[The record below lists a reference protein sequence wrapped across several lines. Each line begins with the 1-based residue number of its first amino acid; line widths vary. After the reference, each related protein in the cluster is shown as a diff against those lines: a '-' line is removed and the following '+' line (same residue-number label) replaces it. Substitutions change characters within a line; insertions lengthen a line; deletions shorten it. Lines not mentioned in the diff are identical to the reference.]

1 MLSGVALALSEV
13 PVELVERRRVYDRGG
28 ELEVQFLLHDS
39 ERVLPVWLEG
49 RLQVV
54 RWGNQ
59 RGQSRSLPSTAWTRL
74 ATLGDGG
81 WGERGPVPVVIPA
94 TMGLDQGV
102 WFRVRQGVRGVVVR
116 DEGGRPV
123 VYVLVEEASHYY
135 AVMTR
140 ERSWMPALVGQR
152 I

>member
-1 MLSGVALALSEV
+1 M
-13 PVELVERRRVYDRGG
+13 
-28 ELEVQFLLHDS
+28 
-39 ERVLPVWLEG
+39 
-49 RLQVV
+49 
-54 RWGNQ
+54 
-59 RGQSRSLPSTAWTRL
+59 
-74 ATLGDGG
+74 
-81 WGERGPVPVVIPA
+81 
-94 TMGLDQGV
+94 GV

-140 ERSWMPALVGQR
+140 ERAWMPALIGQR